1 MALAER
7 IQEKLERIVREK
19 KTTAA
24 CAAVCGPEGLLA
36 AACAGTRG
44 FEDSPA
50 RVDDLYNI
58 GSVSKIY
65 VTAAVMKLVE
75 EGRISLD
82 EPVQRYLPD
91 WRLAD
96 ESCGEITV
104 RMLLNHSSGIPGT
117 NLHDHLDLEEEEE
130 LYTGKYRNTPAYW
143 RTVKLRAR
151 PGSFS
156 GYCNDGFDLAA
167 EVVEAVTGKPYIQW
181 LREQITGPAGAF
193 SAGVGRRLA
202 EGHVKVACRGSE
214 PEYYNCFGAGAIH
227 TTVPECAMFGSLFI
241 DSMGII
247 GQAYLDETRRPQGA
261 TFLQGAYDATDY
273 CLGWDSLYNRNRIP
287 LGEGAVIKS
296 GGTEQFTSYLLV
308 GPARGLS
315 LAISATNDGDVPWLE
330 VLKDIGGEALKI
342 LEKNQEGSG
351 EKQSSL
357 ALEPDSSEKQSS
369 PEPVGI
375 KKSTLLEIP
384 GGYSGL
390 AYSSTGVYRF
400 SVQEETLYTE
410 TRSYGIEGVEINCT
424 QLREGGAKLLREIRE
439 AGLKISCV
447 YELYDFIHREELDR
461 AKAHVELAAE
471 VGAEKVLIV
480 PGFLEKAQAE
490 ALWDCC
496 RKPEREG
503 ACGSAGEKTAEGCR
517 NQGSK
522 ADEAAEYRK
531 RNYMA
536 VAHWMENSEA
546 VCKIRETL
554 RELVKY
560 GSEKNVK
567 ITLEDFDNLTSP
579 CSGMLFL
586 EQVPGLG
593 HTFDMGN
600 YAYSGEDAEIAL
612 ELLKPYIVHVHCKD
626 RGIEGENKLAG
637 VSVGSGYLP
646 IREMTECLRLHGYKG
661 YLAIEHF
668 DLPDQMKHI
677 RESAEFLNS
686 NGKDAVA
693 RG

>member
-1 MALAER
+1 MSIQDGRCSGSSLALAER

-65 VTAAVMKLVE
+65 VTAAVMKLVQ

-82 EPVQRYLPD
+82 ETVQRYLPD

-261 TFLQGAYDATDY
+261 TFLQGAYDAADY

-315 LAISATNDGDVPWLE
+315 LAISATNDGDAPWLE
-330 VLKDIGGEALKI
+330 VLEDIGGEALKL
-342 LEKNQEGSG
+342 LEKKREGSG

-390 AYSSTGVYRF
+390 AYGSTGVYRF

-410 TRSYGIEGVEINCT
+410 TL
-424 QLREGGAKLLREIRE
+424 QKGGTWQR
-439 AGLKISCV
+439 
-447 YELYDFIHREELDR
+447 DEELSGFRWDGKAFAKGEHDR
-461 AKAHVELAAE
+461 ITAE
-471 VGAEKVLIV
+471 EYEGKVYYIRWGV
-480 PGFLEKAQAE
+480 AFCQKNTRYPSPG
-490 ALWDCC
+490 ALWP
-496 RKPEREG
+496 RLAG
-503 ACGSAGEKTAEGCR
+503 ACFTAEGGEDVFGRICLESI
-517 NQGSK
+517 N
-522 ADEAAEYRK
+522 EENVLLFTTEHEEYPVVPLVCDPRK
-531 RNYMA
+531 
-536 VAHWMENSEA
+536 ENETCLISETTWDGI
-546 VCKIRETL
+546 VFRLEQEGDRTWLCTGTDRYL
-554 RELVKY
+554 RE
-560 GSEKNVK
+560 
-567 ITLEDFDNLTSP
+567 
-579 CSGMLFL
+579 
-586 EQVPGLG
+586 Q
-593 HTFDMGN
+593 
-600 YAYSGEDAEIAL
+600 
-612 ELLKPYIVHVHCKD
+612 
-626 RGIEGENKLAG
+626 
-637 VSVGSGYLP
+637 
-646 IREMTECLRLHGYKG
+646 
-661 YLAIEHF
+661 
-668 DLPDQMKHI
+668 
-677 RESAEFLNS
+677 
-686 NGKDAVA
+686 
-693 RG
+693 

>member
-1 MALAER
+1 MSIKDGRCSGSSVALAEW

-44 FEDSPA
+44 FEDSLA

-65 VTAAVMKLVE
+65 VTAAVMKLVQ

-143 RTVKLRAR
+143 RTVKPRAR

-330 VLKDIGGEALKI
+330 VLEDIGGEALKL
-342 LEKNQEGSG
+342 LEKNREGSG
-351 EKQSSL
+351 
-357 ALEPDSSEKQSS
+357 EKQSS

-375 KKSTLLEIP
+375 KKSTLLEIH
-384 GGYSGL
+384 GGYDGL
-390 AYSSTGVYRF
+390 AYGSTGVYRF
-400 SVQEETLYTE
+400 SVQEGTLYTE
-410 TRSYGIEGVEINCT
+410 TLQKGGIW
-424 QLREGGAKLLREIRE
+424 QR
-439 AGLKISCV
+439 
-447 YELYDFIHREELDR
+447 DEELSGFRWDGKAFAKGEHDR
-461 AKAHVELAAE
+461 ITAE
-471 VGAEKVLIV
+471 EYEGKVYYIRWGV
-480 PGFLEKAQAE
+480 AFCQKNTRYPSPG
-490 ALWDCC
+490 ALWP
-496 RKPEREG
+496 RLAG
-503 ACGSAGEKTAEGCR
+503 ACFTAEGGEDVFGRICLESI
-517 NQGSK
+517 N
-522 ADEAAEYRK
+522 EENVLLFTTEHEEYPVVPLVCDPRK
-531 RNYMA
+531 
-536 VAHWMENSEA
+536 ENETCLISETTWDGI
-546 VCKIRETL
+546 VFRLEQEGDRTWLCTGTDRYL
-554 RELVKY
+554 RE
-560 GSEKNVK
+560 
-567 ITLEDFDNLTSP
+567 
-579 CSGMLFL
+579 
-586 EQVPGLG
+586 Q
-593 HTFDMGN
+593 
-600 YAYSGEDAEIAL
+600 
-612 ELLKPYIVHVHCKD
+612 
-626 RGIEGENKLAG
+626 
-637 VSVGSGYLP
+637 
-646 IREMTECLRLHGYKG
+646 
-661 YLAIEHF
+661 
-668 DLPDQMKHI
+668 
-677 RESAEFLNS
+677 
-686 NGKDAVA
+686 
-693 RG
+693 